1 MARIQ
6 YQPAARSR
14 GFKPRQ
20 ISTAGISRM
29 REESNRM
36 ITNMELNRQ
45 AEKEQR
51 DRNLQAIKE
60 NNAYTERIQQ
70 QNFATEIQNLQ
81 AEKNAELGAIQLE
94 AAEAQAKQAQTQNTL
109 NLISSI
115 SKTAAQGL
123 QTLDAELLKQDIAAA
138 NAAFLQTPDEYF
150 TPEQQQHAEDAK
162 LGQSKRAQGSVKY
175 NADVTAL
182 DAQIGAP
189 QYQTFR
195 SIASNP
201 GLKGRSL
208 QIYKNLVA
216 YKAYTTTYQQN
227 LLDGGN
233 QYTASDGRQF
243 TGLEAADDPYLA
255 GELQR
260 LTLVDVMAKM
270 GITEPTYLAQA
281 HEKIISFNQAATS
294 QANTN
299 ALEQAV
305 AIGMEEAAQLI
316 SGDAYDDAVQAYD
329 TVKQLQGHVAALDFV
344 TDGIANPNTSAE
356 MREHLG
362 NLVINGKKFSEG
374 WKKNR
379 WLPALE
385 KAETDRVKM
394 ETADRKLQQD
404 ALNNEVFNNIDAV
417 TEFIDEDPYANG
429 FAVEKRFTDQGFT
442 VPAYITKHISNA
454 RKQNDEIIEADII
467 DKLKNNII
475 DDKYIEGLPTEA
487 WKEFARNKKVEQED
501 KKWGPNYDTYT
512 KGLLGNARKLT
523 QINTGANT
531 LETYLLHGKS
541 VEIFNEFIEKSG
553 FDTKSAAEATIKL
566 MDAAHNGTADSSN
579 PFHYVYD
586 KFNKRKFTHIQTDTL
601 DITQRSNLVDKKILI
616 HGAGI
621 YNEPFLTATAAEM
634 DATYKSSLEGNT
646 IYPPLILS
654 TAAKLGLKP
663 SEAYNEVR
671 KVQNLFTGENKPLLN
686 ANDSV
691 VRTIDAADV
700 RARELITS
708 DNVMQIRRGGVSVGV
723 GGLPVRVN
731 MPGGGFS
738 ALSGLIKSGEG
749 SYTSMFPSENYPEM
763 VNMSIGEVVSL
774 QKQKLQ
780 DGRASAAVGAYQF
793 LYPEEAAK
801 LAGLSMNDQFS
812 PENQDKMLLATL
824 LNKPGRE
831 NLSAFLRGQ
840 SDNVELAIDELS
852 QEFASF
858 ASRDGLSYHATDGVN
873 KASISRSQAREALM
887 AARKQLTNKS
897 R

>member
-175 NADVTAL
+175 NADVTTL

-374 WKKNR
+374 WAKNR

-385 KAETDRVKM
+385 KAETAIVKM

-404 ALNNEVFNNIDAV
+404 AINNEVFNNIDEV
-417 TEFIDEDPYANG
+417 TAFIDEDPYVNG
-429 FAVEKRFTDQGFT
+429 RAVEERFTDQGFP
-442 VPAYITKHISNA
+442 VPAYITKHVSNA
-454 RKQNDEIIEADII
+454 IKKNDEVIKTSIEQKFQD
-467 DKLKNNII
+467 NII
-475 DDKYIEGLPTEA
+475 DDAYINQLPTVALRKYAQEL
-487 WKEFARNKKVEQED
+487 KTTQDDRKYGENYSGLKKNLIGDARQ
-501 KKWGPNYDTYT
+501 
-512 KGLLGNARKLT
+512 LT
-523 QINTGANT
+523 SINPGGANT
-531 LETYLLHGKS
+531 SQTFLVYGKAVKEYQGFIDQGFAP
-541 VEIFNEFIEKSG
+541 VEAAGKVNELIQEARAG
-553 FDTKSAAEATIKL
+553 AA
-566 MDAAHNGTADSSN
+566 DDSN
-579 PFHYVYD
+579 PFYFVSGANNRRT
-586 KFNKRKFTHIQTDTL
+586 FPNIETSAVQRTE
-601 DITQRSNLVDKKILI
+601 RSNLVDKKLLTY
-616 HGAGI
+616 GAGVFK
-621 YNEPFLTATAAEM
+621 EPFLTATSSEM
-634 DATYKSSLEGNT
+634 DATYQSSLEGNT
-646 IYPPLILS
+646 VYPPLILS

-663 SEAYNEVR
+663 SEAYNAVR
-671 KVQNLFTGENKPLLN
+671 KAQNSVTGENKPLLN

-691 VRTIDAADV
+691 VKTIDAADV
-700 RARELITS
+700 RARALITS
-708 DNVMQIRRGGVSVGV
+708 GNPMQIRRGAVSLGV
-723 GGLPVRVN
+723 GDLPLRSN
-731 MPGGGFS
+731 SFNSS
-738 ALSGLIKSGEG
+738 AIPAGYGTI
-749 SYTSMFPSENYPEM
+749 
-763 VNMSIGEVVSL
+763 ID
-774 QKQKLQ
+774 Q
-780 DGRASAAVGAYQF
+780 
-793 LYPEEAAK
+793 AAK
-801 LAGLSMNDQFS
+801 SNNIPPSILAGLIDTESAFNPGAVSPVGARGLGQFMPPTAAEFGVDVNDPVSSIDGAARYLRYLINYFDGDMNKAIYAYNGGMGNIERYGG
-812 PENQDKMLLATL
+812 PIPGNVENQEYLTKV
-824 LNKPGRE
+824 LN
-831 NLSAFLRGQ
+831 N
-840 SDNVELAIDELS
+840 
-852 QEFASF
+852 
-858 ASRDGLSYHATDGVN
+858 
-873 KASISRSQAREALM
+873 
-887 AARKQLTNKS
+887 ARKY